1 MVGRINGDA
10 PLDYAAVQIF
20 PASNRYEA
28 IICSNGEVENLAA
41 GLLESLLPHL
51 PQVNELHSKGSDAN
65 FKLELPENLN
75 GAMWFTKSTL
85 NRFLQIV
92 GSPDLLHT
100 ANAIK
105 DEMSQLEEAKKFH
118 LSLYGQDHEKSSES
132 RETDGC
138 KRIDVA
144 PMLKSEVE
152 IASSD
157 SSKNELLRAMDLR
170 LMALRR
176 ELAVA
181 FNKAACATCTS
192 KEITYLAK
200 FSEHFGATILRDM
213 CKILELNEKSTSDN
227 PQNDENISVTCNS
240 RNDDVN
246 ETDQDDQMS
255 KPIHS
260 TTEVKYGV
268 SPAKAAQVERQ
279 SSTESEDSSNSS
291 DEDQTSAD
299 RSRSLIRSAS
309 PRRSASP
316 MRRVQ
321 IGRTGSRRAA
331 ALTIKS
337 LSYFPAREKNFP
349 HREATGDSS
358 EGEGSEHPN
367 KKPENNV
374 RRMSVQDAINLFE
387 SKQKDQTADGQTRKS
402 LTNISIFANKS
413 VLRRW
418 SSGMGETPISCEPES
433 VDFLP
438 MTPNDIANGENP
450 NCSAEVKSGSDSVAD
465 GQKTSETCEVDVKIE
480 RLETGSTDP
489 MDVQSDNH
497 IPEEEKNN
505 RKLTT
510 TTEWNRVKEAELN
523 QMLMKMMECKPGRY
537 TKPQTSRNQHIP
549 SEQRGGFYDHYKVKR
564 DEKLRVENS
573 RKKAEKDAQFKAMQ
587 QVLNERKSEMAS
599 SNVNE
604 VDKKHAVR
612 KPQKT
617 IRNSPQP
624 ANSKKENS
632 KASNTKKI
640 SPRTSSLPP
649 TRKSWPSTPSP
660 RATGTSPAKT
670 PVLTSA
676 GTTPIRRKPQQT
688 PSVSRPGPKVERS
701 QQPHRNVKESQIDN
715 GRSLKGV
722 SEKKQ
727 QAPSKNS
734 KTTKAKVVAAS
745 GDSSGILPAKP
756 GKVTKKSSVVP
767 VESKPFLRKG
777 SRTSPGVGPT
787 VNKTK
792 NSSQLEESTRS
803 SRNLIET
810 QETEAVASVS
820 DLVTLQQE
828 ENVMLVGLSDAVIAS
843 ETLVNTHQICGETE
857 TSDSVVAGGDN
868 DLKIVAESSTEVLA
882 EEESI
887 ISPSAWVEIEEDQAM
902 PPCDDSTQPTS
913 STNILP
919 VGLSSP
925 RVRHSLS
932 QMLQEESNEA
942 DSEWGNAEIPPAIVY
957 QKDAPKGLKR
967 LLKFARKSRGDANI
981 SGWSSPSVFSE
992 GEDDSDNQ
1000 LRKGALNAKSY
1011 GKQKT
1016 SLCKDYE
1023 KNLDARELYS
1033 TQSNINKF
1041 DAQSSLHKM
1050 QERRDSAAVPS
1061 SKGCFHNP
1069 SRVQGHSSLF
1079 QHLEAAQN
1087 ETTKLR

>member
-1 MVGRINGDA
+1 MTV
-10 PLDYAAVQIF
+10 
-20 PASNRYEA
+20 RY
-28 IICSNGEVENLAA
+28 C
-41 GLLESLLPHL
+41 
-51 PQVNELHSKGSDAN
+51 
-65 FKLELPENLN
+65 
-75 GAMWFTKSTL
+75 
-85 NRFLQIV
+85 
-92 GSPDLLHT
+92 
-100 ANAIK
+100 
-105 DEMSQLEEAKKFH
+105 
-118 LSLYGQDHEKSSES
+118 
-132 RETDGC
+132 
-138 KRIDVA
+138 
-144 PMLKSEVE
+144 
-152 IASSD
+152 
-157 SSKNELLRAMDLR
+157 
-170 LMALRR
+170 
-176 ELAVA
+176 
-181 FNKAACATCTS
+181 
-192 KEITYLAK
+192 
-200 FSEHFGATILRDM
+200 RDM
-213 CKILELNEKSTSDN
+213 CKILELNEKSISEN

-246 ETDQDDQMS
+246 EADQDAQIS

-260 TTEVKYGV
+260 TTEIKYGV

-279 SSTESEDSSNSS
+279 SSTESEDSSNAS

-337 LSYFPAREKNFP
+337 LGYFPAREKNFP

-358 EGEGSEHPN
+358 EGEGSEYLN

-387 SKQKDQTADGQTRKS
+387 SKQKDQTTDGQTRKS
-402 LTNISIFANKS
+402 LTNISICANKS

-418 SSGMGETPISCEPES
+418 SSGMGETPIQCEPES
-433 VDFLP
+433 EDFVP
-438 MTPNDIANGENP
+438 MTPNDIANGVNP

-465 GQKTSETCEVDVKIE
+465 GQKTSETCEVNLKFE
-480 RLETGSTDP
+480 RLEMGSTDP
-489 MDVQSDNH
+489 IDVQSDNH
-497 IPEEEKNN
+497 VPEEEKNN
-505 RKLTT
+505 RKSTT
-510 TTEWNRVKEAELN
+510 TTEWNRAKEAELN

-537 TKPQTSRNQHIP
+537 TKPQTSRKHVP
-549 SEQRGGFYDHYKVKR
+549 SEQRGGFYDHYKEKR

-573 RKKAEKDAQFKAMQ
+573 RKRAEKDAQFKAMQ
-587 QVLNERKSEMAS
+587 QVLSERKAEMAS
-599 SNVNE
+599 TNVNV

-624 ANSKKENS
+624 ANAKKENS
-632 KASNTKKI
+632 KASNTNKI

-676 GTTPIRRKPQQT
+676 GTTPTRRKPQPT

-715 GRSLKGV
+715 GRSLKVV

-734 KTTKAKVVAAS
+734 KTKVATAS
-745 GDSSGILPAKP
+745 GDCSGILPAKP
-756 GKVTKKSSVVP
+756 GKATKKSSVVP

-787 VNKTK
+787 INKTK
-792 NSSQLEESTRS
+792 NSSQSEESTRNS
-803 SRNLIET
+803 INLIET
-810 QETEAVASVS
+810 QETEVVASVS
-820 DLVTLQQE
+820 DLVSQQQE
-828 ENVMLVGLSDAVIAS
+828 ENVMSVGLSDAVIES
-843 ETLVNTHQICGETE
+843 ETPVNTHQICGETE
-857 TSDSVVAGGDN
+857 TFDSVVAGGDD
-868 DLKIVAESSTEVLA
+868 DLKIVAESSTEVQA

-902 PPCDDSTQPTS
+902 PPCDDSTHPTS
-913 STNILP
+913 LANIVP

-967 LLKFARKSRGDANI
+967 LLKFARKSKGDANI

-1016 SLCKDYE
+1016 SVRKDFE

-1033 TQSNINKF
+1033 SMF
-1041 DAQSSLHKM
+1041 AS
-1050 QERRDSAAVPS
+1050 
-1061 SKGCFHNP
+1061 
-1069 SRVQGHSSLF
+1069 
-1079 QHLEAAQN
+1079 
-1087 ETTKLR
+1087 